1 MSTITVTGETFV
13 ASGTDATAL
22 RQPRRDHDDE
32 FGC

>member
-1 MSTITVTGETFV
+1 MSTITVTGEAFV
-13 ASGTDATAL
+13 VSGTCAAAL